1 MLEEPLGGGAI
12 SPLLHQNIQ
21 DDSIRAV
28 SHPTWPITL
37 SLSGSHKVQGQPSR
51 PAALRQIMRRTL
63 TFDHNGRHPQ
73 LDTGCPESSV
83 SGNDCPERPD
93 HTVAYDLYI
102 GLVAHSVI
110 RSCPQSNLVSA
121 RGMPLLDLAR
131 VSCIGGCFTR

>member
-73 LDTGCPESSV
+73 LAPDVLKAPSPEMIARIS
-83 SGNDCPERPD
+83 ER
-93 HTVAYDLYI
+93 V
-102 GLVAHSVI
+102 
-110 RSCPQSNLVSA
+110 Q
-121 RGMPLLDLAR
+121 
-131 VSCIGGCFTR
+131 